1 MTLSIC
7 FKSTIEVFHRT
18 QIRAVS
24 CPQNLNT
31 GSFISLT
38 SLVCPLSR
46 SDVTVVCRDME
57 FSRYPL
63 DTHVCQFKLSSC
75 K

>member
-1 MTLSIC
+1 M
-7 FKSTIEVFHRT
+7 FH
-18 QIRAVS
+18 V
-24 CPQNLNT
+24 CP
-31 GSFISLT
+31 
-38 SLVCPLSR
+38 PLSR